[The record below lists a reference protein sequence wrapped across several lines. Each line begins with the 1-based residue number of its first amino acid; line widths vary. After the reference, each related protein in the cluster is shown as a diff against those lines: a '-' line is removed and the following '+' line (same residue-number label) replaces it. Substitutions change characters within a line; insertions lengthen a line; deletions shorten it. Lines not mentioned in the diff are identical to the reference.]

1 MKRIGLLSFT
11 AMLLLLASC
20 QSIAEKS
27 SGNYS
32 GTWTASGP
40 GFTTSNGIG
49 NATLAVTPDGNN
61 KVDMVF
67 TSPGN
72 PNVNIQDVE
81 ITDLFGVYMFNL
93 NDDMGGNIQVD
104 GTIAAGILVLTYDN
118 AIDSVE
124 LSLANFTK

>member
-1 MKRIGLLSFT
+1 MKRIGLLSLLA
-11 AMLLLLASC
+11 AMLLVAC
-20 QSIAEKS
+20 QSVAEKA

-40 GFTTSNGIG
+40 GFTNGNGIG
-49 NATLAVTPDGNN
+49 NATLTVTPDGD
-61 KVDMVF
+61 KRVDMVF

-72 PNVNIQDVE
+72 PNVNIQDVD
-81 ITDLFGVYMFNL
+81 ITDIFGTYIFDI
-93 NDDMGGNIQVD
+93 NDDMGGSIDVS

-118 AIDSVE
+118 QIDSVE